1 MNTKMN
7 EMQHQSTMK
16 RSFYNPESDDDSR
29 SSFYSTTTSKSS
41 TSKRKESI
49 VDIFYEILEYA
60 EMLVAD
66 TQPSL
71 QFLKTRSQYDKY
83 LAFQEEFIQENEL
96 DEDEARKFSFLIQ
109 TKFHDVEKQK
119 FDK

>member
-1 MNTKMN
+1 MNSKKN
-7 EMQHQSTMK
+7 EKQDQSTMQ
-16 RSFYNPESDDDSR
+16 RSFDNPESDDDSR

-41 TSKRKESI
+41 SSRRKESI
-49 VDIFYEILEYA
+49 VDVFYKILEYA

-71 QFLKTRSQYDKY
+71 QFLKTRSQYEKY
-83 LAFQEEFIQENEL
+83 IAFQEEFIQENEL

-109 TKFHDVEKQK
+109 TKFHDIEKQK
-119 FDK
+119 FEK